1 MSPHSLTLLLTCTL
15 FGVNF
20 CQKNCSFGDLI
31 QNLSFPNPNFRPVKN
46 WTTVT
51 ELSIGMTL
59 YTVVQL
65 DTSLQSLTTLLWFN
79 MKWINEFIEWDPS
92 QFCSIKKMLLSN
104 DTFWKPDLYIYE
116 RIEGEDKSPVVPFY
130 SLNYIGEIKV
140 SFPLRIVSSCNLN
153 VYKFPFDTQRCTLT
167 FGPYI
172 HSVQDI
178 IMVANANSSEVFKAS
193 HKLFVSKGDWDL
205 KNILVTPKTV
215 VSGNVNYSAI
225 CYEIT
230 LQRMPIFYIITLIV
244 PACVLVILDIVS
256 MFIPMES
263 GERLGFKITIV
274 LGFSVLLLI
283 LNTMLPTSEVPPVL
297 GVFCCVCMAVMMISI
312 LGCIA
317 VSYMLMLS
325 ESQPTVPLW
334 VKSWILRYLA
344 RVLCFRSQSFMKYG
358 IIPPKVETHVNNR
371 ALEEQVLETKRK
383 SERNKEDSM
392 EVKMLKMLLLQ
403 VKKIHKNIVNSDA
416 MSEVKTEWHAAAI
429 VVDRLVF
436 IIYFCIVVIL
446 FVSVVIIWYT

>member
-15 FGVNF
+15 FGVSF
-20 CQKNCSFGDLI
+20 CEKNCSFDDLI

-51 ELSIGMTL
+51 EVSIGMTL

-79 MKWINEFIEWDPS
+79 MKWINEFIEWDPDW
-92 QFCSIKKMLLSN
+92 FCSINKILL
-104 DTFWKPDLYIYE
+104 TKETLWKPDLYIYE
-116 RIEGEDKSPVVPFY
+116 RIEDEDNSPVVPFY
-130 SLNYIGEIKV
+130 SLKYNGEIKV

-153 VYKFPFDTQRCTLT
+153 VYKFPFDIQRCNLT
-167 FGPYI
+167 FGSYI

-178 IMVANANSSEVFKAS
+178 IMVTNASSSEVFSAS
-193 HKLFVSKGDWDL
+193 LKLFVSKGDWDL
-205 KNILVTPKTV
+205 KNIIVRPKTV

-225 CYEIT
+225 YYEIT
-230 LQRMPIFYIITLIV
+230 LQRMAIFYIITLIV
-244 PACVLVILDIVS
+244 PAYVLVILDIFS

-263 GERLGFKITIV
+263 GERLGFKITLV

-283 LNTMLPTSEVPPVL
+283 LNTMLPNSDVLPVL
-297 GVFCCVCMAVMMISI
+297 GLFCCLCMAVMMISI

-317 VSYMLMLS
+317 VSYMLMIS

-344 RVLCFRSQSFMKYG
+344 HVLCFRSQSFLKYG
-358 IIPPKVETHVNNR
+358 IAPPEVETYVNNR
-371 ALEEQVLETKRK
+371 ALEEQVLETKMK
-383 SERNKEDSM
+383 PERDKEDSM
-392 EVKMLKMLLLQ
+392 EVQMLKMLLLQ
-403 VKKIHKNIVNSDA
+403 VKKIHKNIVDSDA
-416 MSEVKTEWHAAAI
+416 MNEVKTEWHAAAI
-429 VVDRLVF
+429 VVDRLIL
-436 IIYFCIVVIL
+436 IIYLCIVVIL
-446 FVSVVIIWYT
+446 FIYVIIIWYI